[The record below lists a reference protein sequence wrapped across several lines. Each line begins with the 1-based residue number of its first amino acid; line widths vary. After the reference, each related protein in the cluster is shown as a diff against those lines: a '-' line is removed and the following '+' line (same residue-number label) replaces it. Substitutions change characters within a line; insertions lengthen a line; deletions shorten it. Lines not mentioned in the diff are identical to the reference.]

1 MLHDSGPVGGS
12 SDEFPVRLKID
23 HLQPGRET
31 RCNENV
37 APIVENVA
45 TIKTSF
51 RFYCYLTDAEILC
64 WSKASKVDMCKKLH
78 VLPVKPVRDKR
89 TASRVNCGSKKGR
102 SSGDMTSKTSHA
114 TLKR

>member
-1 MLHDSGPVGGS
+1 MN
-12 SDEFPVRLKID
+12 FPFIRLKID

-31 RCNENV
+31 RCNENDQ
-37 APIVENVA
+37 
-45 TIKTSF
+45 SF
-51 RFYCYLTDAEILC
+51 RFDCYLTEAEILC